1 MFFELEPQ
9 AVLDDLGDKVVN
21 GLSRSVALARVD
33 LDDYRTMAPGWVATS
48 SERGLGNWIH
58 DRMWTHAAGL
68 LDGVDGVSLVD
79 NEPTRQ
85 IYIGTRYWLRLKRH
99 HLDGSVSTYPTP
111 TALDFLGQGGTM
123 PLPGLGVVS
132 LIVGYE
138 WVREARQMGTAVL
151 SLRTSADDIVW
162 VVELPD
168 VGELGGGGEVVRPTV
183 PGPKPPTVTMPGDA
197 AQPDKTEGTAQ
208 E

>member
-1 MFFELEPQ
+1 
-9 AVLDDLGDKVVN
+9 
-21 GLSRSVALARVD
+21 
-33 LDDYRTMAPGWVATS
+33 
-48 SERGLGNWIH
+48 
-58 DRMWTHAAGL
+58 
-68 LDGVDGVSLVD
+68 
-79 NEPTRQ
+79 
-85 IYIGTRYWLRLKRH
+85 
-99 HLDGSVSTYPTP
+99 
-111 TALDFLGQGGTM
+111 M